1 MTTDADFGRA
11 ALVFGGSRGIGAG
24 IARRLAA
31 DGFRVAL
38 TYATRSDGAAAVVAA
53 IEAAG
58 GIATAIHADSADPAA
73 IKAAVAEAE
82 GRHGAA
88 TVAVV
93 NAGVLRLG
101 RLEEVGLE
109 DLDLTLAVNV
119 RGVFLAI
126 QAAAARMP
134 DGGRIIIIGSNTA
147 ARTGVPG
154 GSVYAMS
161 KAAVAAMGKALALDL
176 APRRITVNTV
186 QPGPTETDMTAAF
199 AGLAEMV
206 PLRRLATPAEVAG
219 LVSYIA
225 GPEAGFVTGAGLTI
239 DGGHSL

>member
-82 GRHGAA
+82 GRHGTA

-101 RLEEVGLE
+101 RLEEVSLE

-126 QAAAARMP
+126 QAAAASTPPRTTTSSM
-134 DGGRIIIIGSNTA
+134 DASGGTRSG
-147 ARTGVPG
+147 
-154 GSVYAMS
+154 
-161 KAAVAAMGKALALDL
+161 ALATTKTFSSW
-176 APRRITVNTV
+176 RR
-186 QPGPTETDMTAAF
+186 
-199 AGLAEMV
+199 
-206 PLRRLATPAEVAG
+206 ATR
-219 LVSYIA
+219 
-225 GPEAGFVTGAGLTI
+225 
-239 DGGHSL
+239 